1 MFSGGTV
8 PKIGNFGH
16 SREAQNRCV
25 IPLYVPTLTDIFS
38 VRFQKKIKKE
48 KKDGKCGVTSINYQ
62 KMIRK
67 RFLIT
72 LWLFFRH
79 SPAGLQE
86 RPLTNLFQIEAQ
98 SQLKTEQSQ
107 KSTFLKTRKTD

>member
-1 MFSGGTV
+1 MCSGGTV

-38 VRFQKKIKKE
+38 VRFQKKKIKKE

-62 KMIRK
+62 KNDQK
-67 RFLIT
+67 A
-72 LWLFFRH
+72 FFNH
-79 SPAGLQE
+79 TVAFFPSLSGG
-86 RPLTNLFQIEAQ
+86 T
-98 SQLKTEQSQ
+98 
-107 KSTFLKTRKTD
+107 TRTTTY